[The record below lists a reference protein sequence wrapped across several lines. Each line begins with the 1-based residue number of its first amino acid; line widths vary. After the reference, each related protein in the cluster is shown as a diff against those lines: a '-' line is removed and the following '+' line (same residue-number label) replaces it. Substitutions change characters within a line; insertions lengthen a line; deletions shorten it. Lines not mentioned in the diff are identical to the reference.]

1 LSSATGCAGPARNLR
16 PVDRFFQKDFLMNSL
31 PANREYLFDQVP
43 ALIQETLIQKTMIQE
58 T

>member
-1 LSSATGCAGPARNLR
+1 LSSATGCAGPARNLL
-16 PVDRFFQKDFLMNSL
+16 PGDRFFQKDFLMNSL

-43 ALIQETLIQKTMIQE
+43 ALIQETLIQE